1 MELISYSDLI
11 FRFMLNLGAMTALI
25 FLLYYP
31 RYKHKETAISA
42 ALFNIFAFAVLTVLS
57 TVKFSLAAGFGLF
70 AILALFTLRSEQIN
84 KSDIAYFFG
93 SISIAVITSIIGTSL
108 TFVLVMILIVLISV
122 FIIDHPRILRSVG
135 QMKITLDHIPESL
148 LSQPELLK
156 DELSKRLGV
165 EILSYRIRSICYV
178 SEVIEA
184 EVDFRPKE
192 IH

>member
-57 TVKFSLAAGFGLF
+57 TVKFSIAAGFGLF

-93 SISIAVITSIIGTSL
+93 SISIAVITSIVGTSL
-108 TFVLVMILIVLISV
+108 TFALVMILIVLISV

-135 QMKITLDHIPESL
+135 QMKITLDHIPQSL
-148 LSQPELLK
+148 LSKPEILR

-165 EILSYRIRSICYV
+165 EILSYRITSICYV
-178 SEVIEA
+178 SEVIKA